1 MLRPLCPFP
10 SLSFWPARVAGWS
23 WAAALL
29 QGFFLLSQQVLVR
42 TKRVASQACR
52 QRPCTRAL
60 LGLQSVQPPWCWP
73 AARLSCRT
81 ARNSHRNIPTGTARE
96 RGSEGRR
103 WPACG
108 AHLLPSR
115 VTARPTR
122 PRFQTQLRS
131 RISKNFKAVAG
142 AEPHT
147 KGRLSEPG
155 ACDQEPDPTSRVP
168 ASVGR
173 PSWWASGHRSL
184 PPSLLTQKR
193 SLHSSTHLLQSFH
206 CLLSFYFIVYRFIER
221 LFVPVTQR
229 T

>member
-1 MLRPLCPFP
+1 MPLPFP
-10 SLSFWPARVAGWS
+10 VVLAGPRGRLVLGSSASPGLFPALTASSGLDQTCGLPGLP
-23 WAAALL
+23 AAALHPGL
-29 QGFFLLSQQVLVR
+29 ARSSKRPAPLVL
-42 TKRVASQACR
+42 ASSA
-52 QRPCTRAL
+52 
-60 LGLQSVQPPWCWP
+60 
-73 AARLSCRT
+73 AARLSSRT
-81 ARNSHRNIPTGTARE
+81 ARNSHQNIPTGTAQE
-96 RGSEGRR
+96 WGIEGRR

-168 ASVGR
+168 ASVRG